1 MIGIAIINYKT
12 YEKTIKCINS
22 IRDSIT
28 IPYKICVIRM
38 IL

>member
-22 IRDSIT
+22 IKPANKKSR
-28 IPYKICVIRM
+28 
-38 IL
+38 LN